1 MKVGYFVALAVTTIG
16 AGITGWYASKIY
28 YDKKAQKLVETG
40 RDPIKDEKK
49 EGTVTEEPKEEKK
62 VEPFQTKYSSPEE
75 KLAAFNSVRGLYS
88 QALDKHNY
96 TVPEEK
102 DPTDQAPVEPSDQP
116 YVITHMDW
124 GQPNG
129 YDKIDLV
136 YYEQDGIIADY
147 EYNIYNSEEVGDDF
161 KDNFDENDV
170 AHVRNDSYMRD
181 YEIVLDPRSFR
192 EATMGE

>member
-1 MKVGYFVALAVTTIG
+1 MSKAGYAVALVLTAIG
-16 AGITGWYASKIY
+16 AGAAGWYASKLY
-28 YDKKAQKLVETG
+28 YDKKGQKLIETG
-40 RDPIKDEKK
+40 RDPVKEEKK
-49 EGTVTEEPKEEKK
+49 TEEPKEEKK
-62 VEPFQTKYSSPEE
+62 VEPFKTKYESPEE
-75 KLAAFNSVRGLYS
+75 KLAAFNSVKSLYS

-102 DPTDQAPVEPSDQP
+102 DPADRAPIENSDMP
-116 YVITHMDW
+116 YVVTHLDW

-147 EYNIYNSEEVGDDF
+147 ENNIYNSEEIGDEF
-161 KDNFDENDV
+161 KENFDENDV
-170 AHVRNDSYMRD
+170 VHVRNDSYMRD

-192 EATMGE
+192 EATMGD